1 MNRLTEVLAGLD
13 RLEPFPSTAV
23 RVLELAL
30 GGADVGELVALIE
43 QDPALA
49 AKVLRLANSARYG
62 GRAPI
67 ESVFDATHR
76 LGPRV
81 VANLALTGGGASV
94 YMGYGSST
102 PRTNESLW
110 MESLYTACFSMR
122 LAQEDGG
129 VDPELAYTIGLLQNL
144 GHVLLDRFLDE
155 AREELI
161 ELLDDGIPLLEAER
175 EVLGI
180 DHAQAGARLLRRWGF
195 PERLVRGV
203 RCHHRPEAAGE
214 ERLLCALAGL
224 GEELA
229 LRLLRGEE
237 LRPGH
242 LGGAA
247 EGGFTLPAPD
257 VLTRLDEEVRRDA
270 RDLGDAA

>member
-1 MNRLTEVLAGLD
+1 MNRLAEVLAGID
-13 RLEPFPSTAV
+13 RLEPFPANAV

-30 GGADVGELVALIE
+30 SGAGVGELVELIE

-49 AKVLRLANSARYG
+49 AKVLRLANSTRYG

-67 ESVFDATHR
+67 ESIFDATHR

-81 VANLALTGGGASV
+81 VSNLALTGGGASV

-122 LAQEDGG
+122 LAREAGS
-129 VDPELAYTIGLLQNL
+129 VDAELAYTIGLLQNL

-155 AREELI
+155 AREQLI
-161 ELLDDGIPLLEAER
+161 GLLDEGAGLLEAER
-175 EVLGI
+175 AVLGI

-203 RCHHRPEAAGE
+203 RCHHSPTEAGE
-214 ERLLCALAGL
+214 EGHLCALTGL

-242 LGGAA
+242 LGGEAP
-247 EGGFTLPAPD
+247 GGFTLPGPD
-257 VLTRLDEEVRRDA
+257 ALSGLDDEVRRDVE
-270 RDLGDAA
+270 DLGDAA

>member
-1 MNRLTEVLAGLD
+1 MNRIAEVLAGID

-30 GGADVGELVALIE
+30 GGADVEQLVTLIE

-49 AKVLRLANSARYG
+49 AKVLRLANSASSG
-62 GRAPI
+62 ALTPI

-76 LGPRV
+76 LGPRA

-94 YMGYGSST
+94 YMGYGTST

-122 LAQEDGG
+122 LALEDGG
-129 VDPELAYTIGLLQNL
+129 VEPELAYTVGLLQNL
-144 GHVLLDRFLDE
+144 GHILLDRFLDE
-155 AREELI
+155 DREALI
-161 ELLDDGIPLLEAER
+161 ELLDGGADLLEAER

-203 RCHHRPEAAGE
+203 RCHHRPAGAGE
-214 ERLLCALAGL
+214 EQLLCALTGL

-242 LGGAA
+242 LGGGLP
-247 EGGFTLPAPD
+247 GGFTLPGPD
-257 VLTRLDEEVRRDA
+257 VIARLDDEVRRDVE
-270 RDLGDAA
+270 DLGDAA